1 MGMHTIDLFND
12 IHEAL
17 MISISSY
24 GRTVSNI
31 SSESRLATVGFTS
44 TNGKQSNSATER
56 IVNTLLMI
64 FMTHLRLFSTAL
76 TGVAVSTVL
85 DRGLALSSDI
95 ACRLLLNFY
104 PRFKVSY
111 YY

>member
-1 MGMHTIDLFND
+1 M
-12 IHEAL
+12 
-17 MISISSY
+17 
-24 GRTVSNI
+24 SNV

-44 TNGKQSNSATER
+44 TNGMQSNSATER
-56 IVNTLLMI
+56 IIVNTLLMI

-85 DRGLALSSDI
+85 DRGLALSSDF

-104 PRFKVSY
+104 PRFQVSY
-111 YY
+111 PPIKAKGGV